1 MLGSINFKDKNIFS
15 YLIVTI
21 SYWSFMLTDGAL
33 RMLVLLHFHVL
44 GFNPIQLAYLFLLYE
59 FAGII
64 TNLSAGWL
72 ASKFGLNVTLYSGL
86 ILQIIS
92 LLLLTQVNEN
102 WTIFA
107 SVIFVMFVQGLSGVS
122 KDLTKMSSKSAV
134 KLLAPETNNKLFKW
148 VSFLTGSKNTVKGL
162 GFFIGG
168 LLLYLFEFQNSL
180 IIMSLILFLVLTI
193 TYITMPKNLGSL
205 DKKVKFSEVFS
216 KNKNINFLSASR
228 VFLFGARDVWFVVG
242 LPLFFYSI
250 LSDGSVDDNKKA
262 FFIIGTFLALWII
275 IYGIVQALT
284 PKLISN
290 QILKFSA
297 VKVAKDWSLY
307 LFPIPIILF
316 FLLKLYPHN
325 DNFNLIITIIILL
338 AFCFFFAINSSLHSF
353 LILKFTN
360 KKRVSLDVG
369 FYYMSNAA
377 GRLIGTLFSGLSYTY
392 GGIEIC
398 LFVSSVMLL
407 INRLGMR
414 KLEEN

>member
-1 MLGSINFKDKNIFS
+1 
-15 YLIVTI
+15 
-21 SYWSFMLTDGAL
+21 MLTDGAL

-59 FAGII
+59 FAGIV

-72 ASKFGLNVTLYSGL
+72 ASKFGLNITLFSGL

-102 WTIFA
+102 WTILA
-107 SVIFVMFVQGLSGVS
+107 SVVFVMFVQGLSGVS

-134 KLLAPETNNKLFKW
+134 KLLAPEKNTKLFKW

-168 LLLYLFEFQNSL
+168 LLLYLFDFQTSLVIMSIILFVVL
-180 IIMSLILFLVLTI
+180 IIS
-193 TYITMPKNLGSL
+193 YITIQKNLGTI

-216 KNKNINFLSASR
+216 KNKNINFLSLSR

-250 LSDGSVDDNKKA
+250 LSDGSVDNNKNA
-262 FFIIGTFLALWII
+262 FFIIGSFLAFWII
-275 IYGIVQALT
+275 IYGIIQTLT
-284 PKLISN
+284 PKLTKN
-290 QILKFSA
+290 QISKTSS
-297 VKVAKDWSLY
+297 VQVAKNWSLY

-316 FLLKLYPHN
+316 FLLKLHPSN
-325 DNFNLIITIIILL
+325 ENFNLIITIIILL
-338 AFCFFFAINSSLHSF
+338 VFCIFFAINSSLHSF
-353 LILKFTN
+353 LILKFTD
-360 KKRVSLDVG
+360 KKRVTLDVG

-377 GRLIGTLFSGLSYTY
+377 GRLVGTLFSGLSYTF
-392 GGIEIC
+392 GGMEFC
-398 LFVSSVMLL
+398 LFISSVFLL
-407 INRLGMR
+407 INRLSMSNI
-414 KLEEN
+414 KEQ